1 MIELDLTLFL
11 LFVGAGIV
19 AGFLAGFVGVGGGI
33 IMVPVLLEIFRR
45 AGLPEEIVVQ
55 AAMATSLSVAI
66 FSVGSSITRHQ
77 RQGTIRWKLVRRLAP
92 SSMLG
97 GWIAAHLATRL
108 PGQWLLWG
116 LSFLMLFAAVRML
129 RSSDNP
135 NAREKKTSAW
145 KAELT
150 GLGVGMVAGL
160 SGLAGGIVLVP
171 ALGLILGVP
180 GSLLAGTSSGTIIF
194 SSLAAA
200 AGYLLATPP
209 VTFGSGF
216 TGYVYLPLTFSL
228 ALGAVPSAQL
238 GAWVNRRTHGNLF
251 RKIFGIL
258 LLIVVAR
265 LLLTN

>member
-1 MIELDLTLFL
+1 MELNLISFL
-11 LFVGAGIV
+11 MFIVVGIA

-45 AGLPEEIVVQ
+45 AGLPDELVVQ
-55 AAMATSLSVAI
+55 AAMATSLSVAV
-66 FSVGSSITRHQ
+66 FSVSSSIIRHR
-77 RQGTIRWKLVRRLAP
+77 RQKSIRWELVRWLAP
-92 SSMLG
+92 GSMLG
-97 GWIAAHLATRL
+97 GWLAAHLATRI

-116 LSFLMLFAAVRML
+116 LSGLMLLGAFRMFN
-129 RSSDNP
+129 SSDVS
-135 NAREKKTSAW
+135 SANEAPAAIW
-145 KAELT
+145 KIGLT

-171 ALGLILGVP
+171 ALGLILNVP

-209 VTFGSGF
+209 VALGSGF
-216 TGYVYLPLTFSL
+216 VGYVYLPLTLSL

-238 GAWVNRRTHGNLF
+238 GAWVNRRTNGNLF
-251 RKIFGIL
+251 RKLFGIL
-258 LLIVVAR
+258 LLLVVVR